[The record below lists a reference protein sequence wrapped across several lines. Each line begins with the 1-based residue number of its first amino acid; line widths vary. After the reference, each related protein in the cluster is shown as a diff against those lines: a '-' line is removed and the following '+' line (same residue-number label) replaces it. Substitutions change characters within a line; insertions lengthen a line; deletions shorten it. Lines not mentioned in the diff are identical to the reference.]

1 MKLKIPDAILS
12 IDPYVP
18 GKPMAALERELGI
31 VDSIKLASNENPI
44 GSSPLA
50 LDALQDALK
59 KLNRYPDGGGYDLV
73 HKLSEKLG
81 VSPEKIVIGA
91 GSDDIIGMLTPSP
104 VFVTAVFMAGL
115 VSADNGRSTNIVQR
129 FYVCRDERR

>member
-59 KLNRYPDGGGYDLV
+59 
-73 HKLSEKLG
+73 S
-81 VSPEKIVIGA
+81 SIA
-91 GSDDIIGMLTPSP
+91 TP
-104 VFVTAVFMAGL
+104 MAAAMIWFTSYL
-115 VSADNGRSTNIVQR
+115 RNSACPLKRS
-129 FYVCRDERR
+129 